1 MFIFRTDE
9 GSDMA
14 ENAGETGPLREL
26 TVRGLLLG
34 ILITFVF
41 TAANVYLGL
50 RVGLT
55 FATSIPAAVISM
67 AVLRLVRGATIF
79 ENNIVQTVASAAGC
93 IASIIFVLP
102 GLIMIGWWQGF
113 PFWQTFLLCASGGMM
128 GVVLSVPLRRA
139 LVTGSDLPY
148 PEGVAAAEVLRVGTQ
163 TREGAAEARVGLRT
177 ILVGSIASIGFAVL
191 GATRIV
197 ATEASTWFRLGTSQA
212 ATGLSASLSFALLG
226 AGHLVG
232 LSVGLAMGLGLVIA
246 FGIATPILSALAAM
260 PGSAEDAALSAFG
273 GQVRFLGAGV
283 IGAAAIW
290 TLGRLARPLWR
301 GMAGAIAASK
311 ARKAAGAVLPV
322 EEQDMPVGW
331 LALIVAVVALP
342 ITALLWHFAGQGP
355 LAPFALPLSLG
366 FYVYVLIMGGFVA
379 AVCGYMAGLIGSSN
393 SPVSG
398 LAILG
403 VLGSALLLAVAV
415 QPLAGAA
422 AGPQLVAFALFV
434 TGLVLACAVIANDN
448 LQDLKTGQLI
458 GATPWKQQVALIVG
472 VLAGSAVI
480 PPILDLLN
488 AAYGFAPLPGTGL
501 PTPSNPLPAPQATLI
516 AGLARGILGEGLD
529 WNMILIGA
537 AIGLGLVALDGL
549 MGRKGWVR
557 LPPLAIGIGIY
568 LPMSVTLP
576 VVIGAL
582 IGWRYE
588 KRRADPVAQ
597 RMGVLLA
604 SGFIVGESLFG
615 VLLAGLIVAT
625 GSGTPLAL
633 VGDGHEGV
641 AMAAGTVLLAALLV
655 GLYHWTRGAAARV
668 AS

>member
-1 MFIFRTDE
+1 
-9 GSDMA
+9 MA
-14 ENAGETGPLREL
+14 ERIGGGAAHAREL
-26 TVRGLLLG
+26 TLRGLILG
-34 ILITFVF
+34 ALITFVF
-41 TAANVYLGL
+41 TSANVYLGL

-67 AVLRLVRGATIF
+67 AILRLVKNSNIF

-102 GLIMIGWWQGF
+102 GLVMVGWWQGF
-113 PFWQTFLLCASGGMM
+113 PFWQTFLLCAAGGMM

-163 TREGAAEARVGLRT
+163 TQEGAAESRVGLRT
-177 ILVGSIASIGFAVL
+177 ILLGTVASMGFAL
-191 GATRIV
+191 LAATRLV
-197 ATEASTWFRLGTSQA
+197 AAEAATWFRLGTSFA
-212 ATGLSASLSFALLG
+212 ATGLWTSLSFALLG

-246 FGIATPILSALAAM
+246 FGIATPILSAIAAT
-260 PGSAEDAALSAFG
+260 PGAAEDAARAVFG

-283 IGAAAIW
+283 IGIAAIW
-290 TLGRLARPLWR
+290 TMIKLARPLWR
-301 GMAGAIAASK
+301 GLAGAVAASK
-311 ARKAAGAVLPV
+311 ARKIEGALLPV
-322 EEQDMPVGW
+322 EEQDIGVGW
-331 LALIVAVVALP
+331 LAVIISGMAPLIVG
-342 ITALLWHFAGQGP
+342 LLWHFAQAGP
-355 LAPFALPLSLG
+355 LAPFALPLSIT
-366 FYVYVLIMGGFVA
+366 FYVYVLVMGAFVA
-379 AVCGYMAGLIGSSN
+379 AICGYMAGLIGSSN

-403 VLGSALLLAVAV
+403 VLGSALLLAFGV
-415 QPLAGAA
+415 QPIADAGA
-422 AGPQLVAFALFV
+422 GPHLVAFALFV

-458 GATPWKQQVALIVG
+458 GATPWKQQVALMVG

-501 PTPSNPLPAPQATLI
+501 PTPSDPLPAPQATLI

-529 WNMILIGA
+529 WGMIGIGA
-537 AIGLGLVALDGL
+537 AVGALLVLLD
-549 MGRKGWVR
+549 MAFGRKGWIR
-557 LPPLAIGIGIY
+557 LPPLAVGIGIY
-568 LPMSVTLP
+568 LPMSATLP
-576 VVIGAL
+576 VVIGAV
-582 IGWRYE
+582 IGTIYN
-588 KRRADPVAQ
+588 RRHPDPVSQ

-625 GSGTPLAL
+625 GSGSPLAL
-633 VGDGHEGV
+633 IGEGHEGV
-641 AMAAGTVLLAALLV
+641 AMAAGTMLTIALV
-655 GLYHWTRGAAARV
+655 IGLYRWTARR
-668 AS
+668 AGTI

>member
-1 MFIFRTDE
+1 MAG
-9 GSDMA
+9 GSGGTA
-14 ENAGETGPLREL
+14 TGREL

-34 ILITFVF
+34 ALITFVF
-41 TAANVYLGL
+41 TSANVYLGL

-67 AVLRLVRGATIF
+67 AVLRLVRGATIH

-113 PFWQTFLLCASGGMM
+113 PFWQTFLLCASGGLM

-148 PEGVAAAEVLRVGTQ
+148 PEGVAAAEVLKVGTQ
-163 TREGAAEARVGLRT
+163 TREGAAEAQAGLRT
-177 ILVGSIASIGFAVL
+177 ILVGSIASMGFAVI
-191 GATRIV
+191 GATKLV
-197 ATEASTWFRLGTSQA
+197 ATEASTWFRLGASHA
-212 ATGLSASLSFALLG
+212 ATGVSASLSFALLG

-246 FGIATPILSALAAM
+246 FGVATPILSAIAAM
-260 PGSAEDAALSAFG
+260 PGPAEAAALAAFG

-290 TLGRLARPLWR
+290 TLGKLARPLWH

-311 ARKAAGAVLPV
+311 ARKASGEALPI

-331 LALIVAVVALP
+331 LGLIVALVALP
-342 ITALLWHFAGQGP
+342 IVALLWHFAEQGP
-355 LAPFALPLSLG
+355 LAAFALPLSLG
-366 FYVYVLIMGGFVA
+366 FYAYVLLMGAFVA

-398 LAILG
+398 LAILA

-415 QPLAGAA
+415 QPLAGSG

-501 PTPSNPLPAPQATLI
+501 PVPSDPLPAPQATLI

-529 WNMILIGA
+529 WNMIFIGA
-537 AIGLGLVALDGL
+537 ALGLALVALDGL
-549 MGRKGWVR
+549 MGRKGWLR
-557 LPPLAIGIGIY
+557 LPPLAVGIGIY
-568 LPMSVTLP
+568 LPMSATLP

-582 IGWRYE
+582 IGWRYDR
-588 KRRADPVAQ
+588 RRADPAAQ

-625 GSGTPLAL
+625 GSGAPLAL
-633 VGDGHEGV
+633 VGAGHEGA
-641 AMAAGTVLLAALLV
+641 AMAAGTLLVAALLV
-655 GLYHWTRGAAARV
+655 VLYRWTGRTAGRLQG
-668 AS
+668 

>member
-1 MFIFRTDE
+1 MKDE
-9 GSDMA
+9 SIDGSVA
-14 ENAGETGPLREL
+14 SAGISREL
-26 TVRGLLLG
+26 TVRGLILG
-34 ILITFVF
+34 ALITLIF
-41 TAANVYLGL
+41 TSANVYLGL

-67 AVLRLVRGATIF
+67 AVLRFVRGATIH

-93 IASIIFVLP
+93 IAAIIFVLP
-102 GLIMIGWWQGF
+102 ALIMVGWWQGF
-113 PFWQTFLLCASGGMM
+113 PFWQSFLLCAAGGMM

-148 PEGVAAAEVLRVGTQ
+148 PEGVAAAEVLKVGTG
-163 TREGAAEARVGLRT
+163 TRAGAAEAQAGLRT
-177 ILVGSIASIGFAVL
+177 ILVGSVASMGFAL
-191 GATRIV
+191 FAATRL
-197 ATEASTWFRLGTSQA
+197 AAAEASTWFRLGGSYA
-212 ATGLSASLSFALLG
+212 ATGISASLSFALLG

-246 FGIATPILSALAAM
+246 FGIATPILSAIAAT
-260 PGSAEDAALSAFG
+260 PGPAEAAALAVFG
-273 GQVRFLGAGV
+273 SQVRFFGAGV

-290 TLGRLARPLWR
+290 TMGKLARPLWR
-301 GMAGAIAASK
+301 GMAAAIAASK
-311 ARKAAGAVLPV
+311 ARQAEGALLPI
-322 EEQDMPVGW
+322 EERDIGVGW
-331 LALIVAVVALP
+331 LALIVAIVALP
-342 ITALLWHFAGQGP
+342 IVALLYHFAGQGP
-355 LAPFALPLSLG
+355 LAPLALPLSLG
-366 FYVYVLIMGGFVA
+366 FYVYVLLMGAFVA
-379 AVCGYMAGLIGSSN
+379 AICGYMAGLIGSSN

-415 QPLAGAA
+415 QPIAGAG
-422 AGPQLVAFALFV
+422 AGPHLVAFALFV

-458 GATPWKQQVALIVG
+458 GATPWKQQLALMVG
-472 VLAGSAVI
+472 VIAGSAVI

-501 PTPSNPLPAPQATLI
+501 PTPADPLPAPQATLI

-529 WNMILIGA
+529 WGMIGMGA
-537 AIGLGLVALDGL
+537 GTGLLLVALDAY
-549 MGRKGWVR
+549 MGRRGWLR
-557 LPPLAIGIGIY
+557 LPPLAVGIGIY
-568 LPMSVTLP
+568 LPMAATLP

-582 IGWRYE
+582 IGWRYD
-588 KRRADPVAQ
+588 RRHADPVSQ

-625 GSGTPLAL
+625 GSGAPLAL
-633 VGDGHEGV
+633 IGEGHEGV
-641 AMAAGTVLLAALLV
+641 AMAAGTLIVVALLV
-655 GLYHWTRGAAARV
+655 GLYRWTARTAARIG
-668 AS
+668 

>member
-1 MFIFRTDE
+1 M
-9 GSDMA
+9 S
-14 ENAGETGPLREL
+14 ENRGIGVGAREL
-26 TVRGLLLG
+26 TLRGLLLG
-34 ILITFVF
+34 ALITIVF
-41 TAANVYLGL
+41 TSANVYLGL
-50 RVGLT
+50 KVGLT

-67 AVLRLVRGATIF
+67 AILRLVRTSNIF

-102 GLIMIGWWQGF
+102 GLVMVGWWQGF
-113 PFWQTFLLCASGGMM
+113 PFWQSFLLCASGGMM

-148 PEGVAAAEVLRVGTQ
+148 PEGVAAAEVLRVGTG
-163 TREGAAEARVGLRT
+163 TREGAAEAGAGLRI
-177 ILVGSIASIGFAVL
+177 ILAGSVASMGFAL
-191 GATRIV
+191 LAATRLV
-197 ATEASTWFRLGTSQA
+197 AAEASTWFRIGTSYA
-212 ATGLSASLSFALLG
+212 ATGLWTSLSFALLG

-260 PGSAEDAALSAFG
+260 PGPAEAAALSVFG
-273 GQVRFLGAGV
+273 SDVRFLGAGV

-290 TLGRLARPLWR
+290 TMGKLARPLWR
-301 GMAGAIAASK
+301 GMAGAMAASK
-311 ARKAAGAVLPV
+311 ARKASAELLPV
-322 EEQDMPVGW
+322 EERDIPVGW
-331 LALIVAVVALP
+331 LALIVVAMAPP
-342 ITALLWHFAGQGP
+342 IIGLLWYFAGEGP
-355 LAPFALPLSLG
+355 LAGFALPLSLG
-366 FYVYVLIMGGFVA
+366 FYVYVLAMGAFVA
-379 AVCGYMAGLIGSSN
+379 AICGYMAGLIGSSN

-398 LAILG
+398 LGILA

-415 QPLAGAA
+415 KPLAGSG

-458 GATPWKQQVALIVG
+458 GATPWKQQVALMVG

-501 PTPSNPLPAPQATLI
+501 PTPQAPLPAPQATLI
-516 AGLARGILGEGLD
+516 ATLARGILGEGLD
-529 WNMILIGA
+529 WRMIFIGA
-537 AIGLGLVALDGL
+537 GVGLLLVALDAWL
-549 MGRKGWVR
+549 GRRGWLR
-557 LPPLAIGIGIY
+557 LPPLAVGIGIY
-568 LPMSVTLP
+568 LPMSATLP
-576 VVIGAL
+576 VVIGAV
-582 IGWRYE
+582 IGYYYD
-588 KRRADPVAQ
+588 RRRPDPVSQ

-625 GSGTPLAL
+625 GSGAPLAL
-633 VGDGHEGV
+633 IGEGHEGA
-641 AMAAGTVLLAALLV
+641 AMAAGTALVIAMLVWLYRWTARTAAEV
-655 GLYHWTRGAAARV
+655 G
-668 AS
+668 

>member
-1 MFIFRTDE
+1 M
-9 GSDMA
+9 SDGI
-14 ENAGETGPLREL
+14 ERAGIGREL
-26 TVRGLLLG
+26 TARGLLLG
-34 ILITFVF
+34 ALITVVF
-41 TAANVYLGL
+41 TSANVYLGL
-50 RVGLT
+50 KVGLT

-67 AVLRLVRGATIF
+67 ALLRLVRGATIH

-102 GLIMIGWWQGF
+102 GLVMVGWWRGF
-113 PFWQTFLLCASGGMM
+113 PFWQSFLLCAAGGMM

-163 TREGAAEARVGLRT
+163 TREGAAEAGAGLRV
-177 ILVGSIASIGFAVL
+177 ILIGSIASMGFAIL
-191 GATRIV
+191 AATRL
-197 ATEASTWFRLGTSQA
+197 AAAEAASWFRLGASQA
-212 ATGLSASLSFALLG
+212 ATGVSASLSFALLG

-246 FGIATPILSALAAM
+246 FGIATPLLSWLAASPGTAEAAALAVF
-260 PGSAEDAALSAFG
+260 GS
-273 GQVRFLGAGV
+273 QVRFLGAGV

-290 TLGRLARPLWR
+290 TMGQLARPLWR

-311 ARKAAGAVLPV
+311 ARRAEGAVLPI
-322 EEQDMPVGW
+322 EEQDIGVGW
-331 LALIVAVVALP
+331 LALIVVAVALP
-342 ITALLWHFAGQGP
+342 ILALLWHFAGAGP
-355 LAPFALPLSLG
+355 LAPFALPLAAG
-366 FYVYVLIMGGFVA
+366 FYVYVLLMGGFVA
-379 AVCGYMAGLIGSSN
+379 AICGYMAGLIGSSN

-415 QPLAGAA
+415 RPIAGAG
-422 AGPQLVAFALFV
+422 AGPHLVAFALFV

-458 GATPWKQQVALIVG
+458 GATPWKQQVALMIG
-472 VLAGSAVI
+472 VIAGSAVI
-480 PPILDLLN
+480 PPVLDLLN

-501 PTPSNPLPAPQATLI
+501 PTPSDPLPAPQATLI
-516 AGLARGILGEGLD
+516 AGLARGILGDGLN
-529 WNMILIGA
+529 WRMIAIGA
-537 AIGLGLVALDGL
+537 VVGLLLVALDAL
-549 MGRKGWVR
+549 MGRRGWLR
-557 LPPLAIGIGIY
+557 LPPLAVGIGIY

-582 IGWRYE
+582 IGWRYD
-588 KRRADPVAQ
+588 RRRPDPVSQ

-625 GSGTPLAL
+625 GSGSPLAL
-633 VGDGHEGV
+633 IGEGYEGP
-641 AMAAGTVLLAALLV
+641 AMVAGTLVVAALLA
-655 GLYHWTRGAAARV
+655 GLYRWTARTAQKV
-668 AS
+668 A

>member
-1 MFIFRTDE
+1 MADR
-9 GSDMA
+9 SDMA
-14 ENAGETGPLREL
+14 DHRRETGAAVREL
-26 TVRGLLLG
+26 TIRGLLLG
-34 ILITFVF
+34 ALITFVF
-41 TAANVYLGL
+41 TSANVYLGL

-163 TREGAAEARVGLRT
+163 TSEGAAEARLGLRT
-177 ILVGSIASIGFAVL
+177 ILIGSVASMGFAVL
-191 GATRIV
+191 GATRLV
-197 ATEASTWFRLGTSQA
+197 ATEASTWFRLGSSDA
-212 ATGLSASLSFALLG
+212 ATGVSASLSFALLG

-232 LSVGLAMGLGLVIA
+232 LSVGLAMGLGVVIA
-246 FGIATPILSALAAM
+246 FGVATPILSAIAAA
-260 PGSAEDAALSAFG
+260 PGPAEGAALAVFG
-273 GQVRFLGAGV
+273 SQVRFLGAGV

-290 TLGRLARPLWR
+290 TLGKLARPLWR
-301 GMAGAIAASK
+301 GMASAIAASK
-311 ARKAAGAVLPV
+311 ARKIAGGDLLPI
-322 EEQDMPVGW
+322 EERDIGVGW
-331 LALIVAVVALP
+331 LAVIVAGMAPP
-342 ITALLWHFAGQGP
+342 IIGLLWHFAGEGP
-355 LAPFALPLSLG
+355 LAAYALPLSLG
-366 FYVYVLIMGGFVA
+366 FYVYVLLMGAFVA

-398 LAILG
+398 VAILAA
-403 VLGSALLLAVAV
+403 LGSALLLAVAV
-415 QPLAGAA
+415 QPLAGAE

-458 GATPWKQQVALIVG
+458 GATPWKQQVALMVG
-472 VLAGSAVI
+472 VVAGSAVI

-501 PTPSNPLPAPQATLI
+501 PTPDNPLPAPQATLI
-516 AGLARGILGEGLD
+516 AGLARGLLGEGLD
-529 WNMILIGA
+529 WNMIFVGA
-537 AIGLGLVALDGL
+537 VAGLLLVALDGL
-549 MGRKGWVR
+549 MGRKGWLR
-557 LPPLAIGIGIY
+557 LPPLAVGIGIY
-568 LPMSVTLP
+568 LPMSATLP

-582 IGWRYE
+582 IGWRYDQ
-588 KRRADPVAQ
+588 RRADPVAQ

-625 GSGTPLAL
+625 GSGAPMAL
-633 VGDGHEGV
+633 IGEGHEGA
-641 AMAAGTVLLAALLV
+641 AMAAGTVLVIALLV
-655 GLYHWTRGAAARV
+655 GLYRWTARAARRV
-668 AS
+668 AA

>member
-1 MFIFRTDE
+1 
-9 GSDMA
+9 MA
-14 ENAGETGPLREL
+14 ENSESAGHRREL
-26 TVRGLLLG
+26 TPRGLLLG
-34 ILITFVF
+34 ALITLVF
-41 TAANVYLGL
+41 TSANVYLGL

-67 AVLRLVRGATIF
+67 AVLRLVRGSTIY

-102 GLIMIGWWQGF
+102 GLIMVGWWQGF
-113 PFWQTFLLCASGGMM
+113 PFWQTFLLCAAGGLM

-148 PEGVAAAEVLRVGTQ
+148 PEGVAAAEVLRVGTG
-163 TREGAAEARVGLRT
+163 TREGAAEAEAGLRI
-177 ILVGSIASIGFAVL
+177 ILIGSVASMGFAIL
-191 GATRIV
+191 AATRLV
-197 ATEASTWFRLGTSQA
+197 AAEAATWFRIGATSA
-212 ATGLSASLSFALLG
+212 ATGVSTSLSFALLG

-232 LSVGLAMGLGLVIA
+232 LSVGLAMGLGLVLA
-246 FGIATPILSALAAM
+246 FGVATPILSALAAAG
-260 PGSAEDAALSAFG
+260 GSAEDAALAAFG
-273 GQVRFLGAGV
+273 SQVRFMGAGV

-290 TLGRLARPLWR
+290 TMGKLARPLWQ
-301 GMAGAIAASK
+301 GMASAIAASK
-311 ARKAAGAVLPV
+311 ARKMSSEPLPI
-322 EEQDMPVGW
+322 EERDLPVGW
-331 LALIVAVVALP
+331 LVAIVAAVAPPIIALI
-342 ITALLWHFAGQGP
+342 WYFASQGP

-366 FYVYVLIMGGFVA
+366 FYVYVLLMGGFVA
-379 AVCGYMAGLIGSSN
+379 AICGYMAGLIGSSN

-403 VLGSALLLAVAV
+403 VLGSALLLVVAV
-415 QPLAGAA
+415 QPIAGAG
-422 AGPQLVAFALFV
+422 AGPHLVAFALFV

-501 PTPSNPLPAPQATLI
+501 PVPSDPLPAPQATLI
-516 AGLARGILGEGLD
+516 ASLARGILGEGLD
-529 WNMILIGA
+529 WKMIGIGA
-537 AIGLGLVALDGL
+537 VAGMLLVALDGL
-549 MGRKGWVR
+549 MGRKNWVR
-557 LPPLAIGIGIY
+557 LPPLAVGIGIY

-582 IGWRYE
+582 IGTYYD
-588 KRRADPVAQ
+588 RRRRDPVSQ
-597 RMGVLLA
+597 RLGVLLA

-625 GSGTPLAL
+625 GSGAPLAL
-633 VGDGHEGV
+633 IGEGHEGM
-641 AMAAGTVLLAALLV
+641 AMAAGTVLVAALLV
-655 GLYHWTRGAAARV
+655 ALYRWTARTAARI
-668 AS
+668 